1 MERILVTGASGFVG
15 GALGRVLRASGRYHV
30 TGLSRTPPRESACDD
45 FIPHDLAA
53 PLPAGEQP
61 FDVIVHAA
69 ALAAPWGTP
78 AAYERANIAATA
90 NMIAFAQRT
99 KPRRFVFVSSS
110 AVHYAYADQTGL
122 TEESPWPARPVNL
135 YAATKRRGE
144 AMVRESGLNW
154 TIARPRA
161 VFGPGDTVV
170 FPHILKAARAGALP
184 RLVRPDGEAP
194 RADLLYIDNLVWYL
208 ARIVERDAGGVFCL
222 TNGEPIE
229 IPAMLDHVL
238 AALALTPKRPRIPVS
253 VAMNAAGAMEF
264 AARTFQ
270 NWREPRVTRFGV
282 ASLAFSK
289 TFDVAR
295 ARRELGD
302 PPVPLA
308 DGMAA
313 FLAWQKPLLVP

>member
-15 GALGRVLRASGRYHV
+15 GALGRALRASGRYHV
-30 TGLSRTPPRESACDD
+30 TGLSRSPPRDGACDD
-45 FIPHDLAA
+45 FVAHDLAT
-53 PLPAGEQP
+53 PLPADTP
-61 FDVIVHAA
+61 RFDVIVHAA

-78 AAYERANIAATA
+78 AAYERANIDATA
-90 NMIAFAQRT
+90 NMLAFAART
-99 KPRRFVFVSSS
+99 QPRRFVFISSS

-122 TEESPWPARPVNL
+122 TEESAWPARPVNL

-144 AMVRESGLNW
+144 ALVRASGVNW
-154 TIARPRA
+154 TIVRPRA

-170 FPHILKAARAGALP
+170 FPHILKAARSGALP
-184 RLVRPDGEAP
+184 RLVRPDGAAP

-208 ARIVERDAGGVFCL
+208 ERIVERDAAGVFCL

-229 IPAMLDHVL
+229 IPAMLDNVL
-238 AALALTPKRPRIPVS
+238 DALALSPRRPRVPVS
-253 VAMNAAGAMEF
+253 VAMSAAGAMEF

-270 NWREPRVTRFGV
+270 NWHEPRVTRFGV
-282 ASLAFSK
+282 ASLAYSK
-289 TFDVAR
+289 TFDIAR

-313 FLAWQKPLLVP
+313 FLAWQIPLLAA

>member
-15 GALGRVLRASGRYHV
+15 GALGSALRASGRYHV
-30 TGLSRTPPRESACDD
+30 TGLSRTPPRDGACDD
-45 FIPHDLAA
+45 FIAHDLAE
-53 PLPAGEQP
+53 PLPAATAP

-78 AAYERANIAATA
+78 AAYERANVSATA
-90 NMIAFAQRT
+90 NIIAFAQRT
-99 KPRRFVFVSSS
+99 QPRRFVFISSS

-144 AMVRESGLNW
+144 QMVRASGLNW

-170 FPHILKAARAGALP
+170 FPHILKAAKAGAVPL
-184 RLVRPDGEAP
+184 LLGADGAAP

-208 ARIVERDAGGVFCL
+208 ARIVERDAAGVFCL
-222 TNGEPIE
+222 TNGEPID
-229 IPAMLDHVL
+229 IPAMLDHVFGALGL
-238 AALALTPKRPRIPVS
+238 APKRPRIPIS
-253 VAMNAAGAMEF
+253 VAMSAAAAMEF
-264 AARTFQ
+264 TARTFQ
-270 NWREPRVTRFGV
+270 NWHEPRVTRFGV

-289 TFDVAR
+289 TFDIVR

-313 FLAWQKPLLVP
+313 FLAWQKPLLAA